1 MKLKLL
7 GPLRIRDFAFLWWG
21 LTISLIG
28 DGIFFIG
35 LPFLVFSV
43 NQSPIA
49 YTLTLIAWTLP
60 LVAFL
65 LVGGVLSDRFERRR
79 MMMLGNALQGAAIAL
94 IGVLAIMGVIELWHI
109 IALAVVYGIGEAIFG
124 PAFGA
129 IVPDI
134 VPQNLLV
141 EANSLDN
148 LSRPLALRVVGP
160 ALGGLIVHLFGTGR
174 AMLIDAVTFV
184 AAGVAFMLIQARRGA
199 TPGGSEGVVWSDVKA
214 GFRFVR
220 AHAWLWGGLLSAG
233 VGLLFF
239 YGPWMALVPFRVTHG
254 LGGNEGDLAVVLA
267 VGGIGAVLASI
278 LVGQRSLP
286 HHFMTTMYLSM
297 SGGTVMLVGFGF
309 ASTTWQAVIASF
321 VMQAFFTTGIIIWN
335 STMHRLVP
343 SHLLGRV
350 SALDWFV
357 STSLIPVSLAFAG
370 PMAQLVGARVT
381 LVGAGLV
388 GCALILT
395 FLLVPGTRDPER
407 TPPTAEVVLHER

>member
-1 MKLKLL
+1 MKLKFLA
-7 GPLRIRDFAFLWWG
+7 PLRIRDFAFLWWG

-28 DGIFFIG
+28 DGIFFIA

-43 NQSPIA
+43 SESPIA
-49 YTLTLIAWTLP
+49 YTLALIAWTLP

-79 MMMLGNALQGAAIAL
+79 MLMLGNALQGVAIAL
-94 IGVLAIMGVIELWHI
+94 IGVLAILGVIELWHI
-109 IALAVVYGIGEAIFG
+109 IVLAAAYGIGEAIFG

-148 LSRPLALRVVGP
+148 LSRPFALRVAGP
-160 ALGGLIVHLFGTGR
+160 AAGGLIVHLFGTGR
-174 AMLIDAVTFV
+174 AMLIDAVTFA
-184 AAGVAFMLIQARRGA
+184 AAGVAFMLIRTRRGA
-199 TPGGSEGVVWSDVKA
+199 ASGSSEGVVWSDVKA

-239 YGPWMALVPFRVTHG
+239 YGPWMALVPFRVTHA
-254 LGGNEGDLAVVLA
+254 LNGNEGDLAIVLA

-278 LVGQRSLP
+278 LVGQRRLP
-286 HHFMTTMYLSM
+286 RRFMTTMYLSM
-297 SGGTVMLVGFGF
+297 SGGTLMLVGFGF

-343 SHLLGRV
+343 GNLLGRV
-350 SALDWFV
+350 SALDWLV

-370 PMAQLVGARVT
+370 PIAQLLGTRMT
-381 LVGAGLV
+381 LVGAGLL
-388 GCALILT
+388 GCALVLT
-395 FLLVPGTRDPER
+395 FLLLPGTRDPER
-407 TPPTAEVVLHER
+407 TPRAAGVTVHQQ